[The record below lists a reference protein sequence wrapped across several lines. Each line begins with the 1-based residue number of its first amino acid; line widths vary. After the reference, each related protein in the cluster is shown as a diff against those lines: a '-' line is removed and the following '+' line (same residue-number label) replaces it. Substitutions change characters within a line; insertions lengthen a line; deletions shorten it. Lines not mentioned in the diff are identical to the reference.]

1 MMPLRNPRR
10 LGLNDYG
17 MRRNY
22 TDVKINNHPLPVKFL
37 AMPHLS
43 GLLSPVEIRTFLIG
57 GILRYKILTRP
68 ESLDGTVTVSEAL
81 TIAPRKPLFGL
92 NPHPLANPEMSFDDF
107 AAATDEFDKFAIT
120 CYEKLIQIRET
131 KLEPGRRSYMRLFV
145 RFDISVLQVASTG
158 EVPFFVNKISMCQNT
173 GLYIETLS
181 AVRGMSVA
189 VFIAEVLR
197 TSVLFRRHPLASMQN
212 TIPTNTLN
220 SRTPSSVTNHSGTLT
235 HPANNLAMPT
245 ATATATGNTVS
256 PNKMI
261 SQQTPGALSSSSN
274 AAVSS
279 GGTNTPGLSYTSSKR
294 KQGSD
299 TASPTNQLRRSLHRK
314 D

>member
-1 MMPLRNPRR
+1 
-10 LGLNDYG
+10 
-17 MRRNY
+17 
-22 TDVKINNHPLPVKFL
+22 
-37 AMPHLS
+37 MPHLS
-43 GLLSPVEIRTFLIG
+43 DLLFLGEIRTFFIK

-68 ESLDGTVTVSEAL
+68 ESLDGTVTVSKAL